1 MPNFKFVVIKKFLY
15 AGFALICAITP
26 SPAVSI
32 GFGTPTVDSYIG
44 QPLRVRV
51 PLLSVQEGDLDE
63 LSVSLAA
70 PSWYQ
75 AAGLDYPVIASQIL
89 LDLDLESLGDPAVLV
104 TTQDAINQV
113 MVPVVLE
120 LNWPTRV
127 MRNQLTVLLN
137 PVEYQPQRI
146 EEEGLVSDGLVEASG
161 TVGSTGARPRD
172 AQQYLGDSMES
183 TQDEPSVDTSVEMPT
198 QEVDQ
203 ILTTMPD
210 RVLVKSGDSLSIIVD
225 RYLPQ
230 GASRFQGRMAFYNAN
245 PQAFQ
250 NGEIHNLI
258 KGAEL
263 EVPPAE
269 AILGLSSVEA
279 KEQYVELA
287 QVMPEWIG
295 DPDEI
300 LQVNAEAEINVED
313 KNDGF
318 RLSLIELA
326 QAESE
331 SVKSEEGSRALR
343 SGQAPMLDDLVSDNS
358 VIISEAGA
366 ESPGQESLGQESL
379 GQESPGQVSS
389 EQSFTMQ
396 GFSMKLTVMNA
407 YIVELQDEN
416 QRLKDRVVT
425 LEQKVEQLALQIG
438 QDPGVA
444 IINAPTADENSDS
457 LEDYVQSEI
466 SATNSDIDLDAEL
479 NLENETSERGGSLES
494 LSEEDR
500 ADALAV
506 IAEQSQSVSLDGS
519 DNTVVGQSVRVVQ
532 DTSSPS
538 MVFRQGLIDRA
549 RSFLGPFN
557 TPIAQL
563 MMAILLLGF
572 LLLAW
577 MLRRDQRKKH
587 REVVENE
594 IEAVDT
600 VDVEGGGVSYVTPSS
615 TATLDLND
623 AEEPWA
629 PQKDMSEADLDNL
642 QESAVDAI
650 TQSEVYLTYHRPQQ
664 AIEVLW
670 EEYAKPDSDKFV
682 VAKRIIKAYKTMG
695 DNEHRNASLR
705 NFIVSVN
712 EDIELFSPN
721 QWDELRMELNSL
733 RKTEQTLAV
742 ESIGDSSSPY
752 ELEPMEKNSQ
762 DERNTP
768 ELPQDVVEELD
779 DGLIELDYDLPDKVQ
794 SK

>member
-1 MPNFKFVVIKKFLY
+1 M
-15 AGFALICAITP
+15 A
-26 SPAVSI
+26 I
-32 GFGTPTVDSYIG
+32 GFGAPIIDSYIG

-51 PLLSVQEGDLDE
+51 PLLSVQEGDLDQ

-70 PSWYQ
+70 ASWYQ

-89 LDLDLESLGDPAVLV
+89 LDLDLESSGDPAVLV

-137 PVEYQPQRI
+137 PVEYQPKRV

-161 TVGSTGARPRD
+161 TVGVTRVRTRD
-172 AQQYLGDSMES
+172 TQQYIGDSMEGV
-183 TQDEPSVDTSVEMPT
+183 QDKAPADTPVEPAT
-198 QEVDQ
+198 QEVNQ
-203 ILTTMPD
+203 IITTTPD

-225 RYLPQ
+225 QYLPQ

-263 EVPPAE
+263 EVPSSE
-269 AILGLSSVEA
+269 AILRLSSVEA

-287 QVMPEWIG
+287 QVMPEWIS

-300 LQVNAEAEINVED
+300 SQVNAETKVNVED

-326 QAESE
+326 QAESDNVQSDE
-331 SVKSEEGSRALR
+331 DSRVLQ

-358 VIISEAGA
+358 GIISDAGA
-366 ESPGQESLGQESL
+366 ESSGQERSGQEN
-379 GQESPGQVSS
+379 P

-425 LEQKVEQLALQIG
+425 LEQKVEQLALQVG

-444 IINAPTADENSDS
+444 IINAPTVDENSDS

-479 NLENETSERGGSLES
+479 NLENETSERGESLES

-500 ADALAV
+500 ADASV
-506 IAEQSQSVSLDGS
+506 VTTEQSQLVSVEGS
-519 DNTVVGQSVRVVQ
+519 DNTVAEQSVRVMQ

-538 MVFRQGLIDRA
+538 TVFRQGLIDRA
-549 RSFLGPFN
+549 RSFLGPLN
-557 TPIAQL
+557 TPIIQL
-563 MMAILLLGF
+563 VLAILLLGF

-577 MLRRDQRKKH
+577 MRRRDQRKKY

-594 IEAVDT
+594 IDAVDT
-600 VDVEGGGVSYVTPSS
+600 VDVEGGGVSYVTPST
-615 TATLDLND
+615 TATLDLDD
-623 AEEPWA
+623 AEEPWT

-712 EDIELFSPN
+712 DDIELFSPE
-721 QWDELRMELNSL
+721 QWDELRLELDSL

-752 ELEPMEKNSQ
+752 ELEPMEINSQ
-762 DERNTP
+762 DERNAP
-768 ELPQDVVEELD
+768 ELPQDVLKELD
-779 DGLIELDYDLPDKVQ
+779 DGLIDLDYDLPDKVQ
-794 SK
+794 TK